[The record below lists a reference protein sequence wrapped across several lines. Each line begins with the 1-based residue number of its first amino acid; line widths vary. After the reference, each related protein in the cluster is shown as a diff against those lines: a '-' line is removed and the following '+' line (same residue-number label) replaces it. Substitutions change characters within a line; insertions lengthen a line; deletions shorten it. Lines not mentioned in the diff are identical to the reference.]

1 MPNVTADPVGRYCKS
16 ETQAKESLARFMA
29 ETGTVNDLEELYN
42 CPVHIIHADPAW
54 RLLEA
59 HQAARDVQ
67 GLPEG
72 QCGEHLNDIDGIEAF
87 VEVGRCRE
95 TSQRPEQREHPE
107 PVTRNY
113 SKAVKAVITAGVSD
127 RAKRYLEESTR
138 YVLPPETEPARV
150 KSLQSHACKIYRA
163 VPGKT
168 TRYLLEKC
176 ASRIAENQ
184 PAAHCWHPLQKTG
197 AARLPSSSAIL
208 TATSRQA

>member
-1 MPNVTADPVGRYCKS
+1 MFKAFLKASVVNISMTLMGLKHLWKWVG
-16 ETQAKESLARFMA
+16 A
-29 ETGTVNDLEELYN
+29 ERS
-42 CPVHIIHADPAW
+42 P
-54 RLLEA
+54 
-59 HQAARDVQ
+59 
-67 GLPEG
+67 
-72 QCGEHLNDIDGIEAF
+72 
-87 VEVGRCRE
+87 
-95 TSQRPEQREHPE
+95 RPEQREHPE

-127 RAKRYLEESTR
+127 RAKRCLEESTR

-163 VPGKT
+163 VPGKK

-208 TATSRQA
+208 TATSRHA